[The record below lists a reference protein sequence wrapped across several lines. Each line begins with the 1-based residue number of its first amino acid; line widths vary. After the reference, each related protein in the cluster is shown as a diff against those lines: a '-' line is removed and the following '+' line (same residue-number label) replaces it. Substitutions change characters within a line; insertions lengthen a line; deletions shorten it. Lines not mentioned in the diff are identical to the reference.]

1 MLNFFRKKPEP
12 KTGKPKKRV
21 YVRNY
26 NAGKTDLLTQGWS
39 TQPMPFNQAIQNNL
53 QAMRARSREQ
63 SANNDYVRKFIKTV
77 KSNVIGPKGITLQV
91 DVRNRNNSRD
101 PLASQAIEEAWRD
114 WSRKKHCDVAGLVSF
129 VDMQRL
135 LMSSMITDG
144 EFLCKKIR
152 GNGAGDYG
160 YQLQAL
166 DPELLDVTYNEDLPN
181 GNYIYMSIEYNSNGK
196 PVAYHLL
203 DRSYDSNVNQEF
215 KRKRIRVSAE
225 EIIHIF
231 IPENVQQRR
240 GVPWTASALNRLK
253 NVNGYEHAA
262 VVNARVGASKMGF
275 FVRGEESGE
284 YTGEEQEDGS
294 IVTDADPGSFEI
306 LPDGY
311 DFRQFNP
318 DYPHAQYADFMK
330 ACLRGAASG
339 LGVSYNTLANDLEGV
354 NFSSIRSG
362 VLEDRELWK
371 ELQEFVI
378 DSFLIDVYEDWL
390 RMALLT
396 SKIKVKGQSL
406 NITRFDA
413 YNAPRFMPR
422 RWAWVDPL
430 KDSKANESLLAMS
443 AASVSEVIRDR
454 GRDPEQVFNEIARDN
469 ELMEQYGIYKKEV
482 ASDGLEE
489 DTE

>member
-1 MLNFFRKKPEP
+1 
-12 KTGKPKKRV
+12 
-21 YVRNY
+21 
-26 NAGKTDLLTQGWS
+26 
-39 TQPMPFNQAIQNNL
+39 
-53 QAMRARSREQ
+53 
-63 SANNDYVRKFIKTV
+63 
-77 KSNVIGPKGITLQV
+77 
-91 DVRNRNNSRD
+91 
-101 PLASQAIEEAWRD
+101 
-114 WSRKKHCDVAGLVSF
+114 
-129 VDMQRL
+129 
-135 LMSSMITDG
+135 
-144 EFLCKKIR
+144 
-152 GNGAGDYG
+152 
-160 YQLQAL
+160 
-166 DPELLDVTYNEDLPN
+166 
-181 GNYIYMSIEYNSNGK
+181 
-196 PVAYHLL
+196 
-203 DRSYDSNVNQEF
+203 
-215 KRKRIRVSAE
+215 
-225 EIIHIF
+225 
-231 IPENVQQRR
+231 
-240 GVPWTASALNRLK
+240 
-253 NVNGYEHAA
+253 
-262 VVNARVGASKMGF
+262 
-275 FVRGEESGE
+275 
-284 YTGEEQEDGS
+284 
-294 IVTDADPGSFEI
+294 
-306 LPDGY
+306 
-311 DFRQFNP
+311 
-318 DYPHAQYADFMK
+318 
-330 ACLRGAASG
+330 